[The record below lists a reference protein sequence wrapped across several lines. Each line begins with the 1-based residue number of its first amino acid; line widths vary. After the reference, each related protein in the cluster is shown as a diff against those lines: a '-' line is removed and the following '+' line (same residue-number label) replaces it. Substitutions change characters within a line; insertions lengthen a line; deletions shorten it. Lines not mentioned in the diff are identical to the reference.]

1 MISYMYIHVCMYVYS
16 RCLLLLQSHL
26 FHLPVNSKE
35 VADYHRIVTK
45 PMDLQTMKT
54 KIRERKYESR
64 EVFLADVHQIYENSR
79 IYNGLKSVLTL
90 TAQKMVDLTLCRFA
104 EVRDDMR
111 RSTN

>member
-1 MISYMYIHVCMYVYS
+1 M
-16 RCLLLLQSHL
+16 LLQSHL

-104 EVRDDMR
+104 EVRGDMR